1 MGCGESK
8 NTGGDT
14 AIVEKPN
21 IGGLMKHD
29 PAIANVAP
37 NTEVKTPE
45 VKANEPK
52 PVKEAPA

>member
-21 IGGLMKHD
+21 IGSLMAKD
-29 PAIANVAP
+29 PTANVAP
-37 NTEVKTPE
+37 TTAAKAPE
-45 VKANEPK
+45 VKAS
-52 PVKEAPA
+52 EA